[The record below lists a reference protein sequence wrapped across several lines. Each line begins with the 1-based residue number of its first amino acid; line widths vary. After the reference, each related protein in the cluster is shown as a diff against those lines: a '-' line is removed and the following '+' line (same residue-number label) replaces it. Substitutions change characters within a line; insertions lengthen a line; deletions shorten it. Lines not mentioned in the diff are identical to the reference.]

1 MKKEAATKRS
11 QGRAERGTKGDIFMV
26 HKKIFLLLGHSDKS
40 GMCGRLADA
49 YEVGAREGGHEVQ
62 RLNLGEMQ
70 FDPILHKGYRAM
82 QELEPDL
89 KHFQELL
96 AWADHFVIIYP
107 VWWVGM
113 PALLKGLFDR
123 AWLPGSAFRY
133 IKMKSG
139 KRTIFWHRMYR
150 GKTARTILTSGT
162 APIIVRLFPG
172 NVNAQLKWGI
182 LWFAGFSVRS
192 LWLGPA
198 ENRPE
203 PVCTSWCDRVH
214 ELGRRGV

>member
-1 MKKEAATKRS
+1 
-11 QGRAERGTKGDIFMV
+11 V
-26 HKKIFLLLGHSDKS
+26 KKIFLLLGHPDKQ

-49 YEVGAREGGHEVQ
+49 YESGAKAGGHEI
-62 RLNLGEMQ
+62 RRMDIGEMK
-70 FDPILHKGYRAM
+70 FDPILWKGYRAM

-89 KHFQELL
+89 KEFQTNVQ
-96 AWADHFVIIYP
+96 WADHVVIVYP

-139 KRTIFWHRMYR
+139 KRTMFWHRMYR

-162 APIIVRLFPG
+162 APWLVRFLPG

-182 LWFAGFSVRS
+182 LWFAGFSVKS
-192 LWLGPA
+192 LWLGPS
-198 ENRPE
+198 ENQPE
-203 PVCTSWCDRVH
+203 PVCSAWCTKVYG
-214 ELGRRGV
+214 LGERGK